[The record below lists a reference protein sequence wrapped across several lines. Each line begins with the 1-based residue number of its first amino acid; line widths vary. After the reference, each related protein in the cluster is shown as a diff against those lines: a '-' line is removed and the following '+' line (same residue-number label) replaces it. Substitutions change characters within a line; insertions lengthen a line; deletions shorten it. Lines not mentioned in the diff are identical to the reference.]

1 MEDKIDILTALSEYN
16 LENLILQIFSNLSAV
31 DLKCCQMV
39 NSTWNYFVNL
49 ALEKLNQKW
58 ENDQPSISICQCAK
72 PRSVCTIS
80 ALSVDEDG
88 LCVGLGSSGDL
99 EFWNRRKLD
108 RIWRTH
114 AHDDGVYGVDMNK
127 TIIVSAGDDG
137 LVKIYLR
144 LNDQSKKNEKKK
156 NDNDNVCHFSN
167 LTSNILL
174 QLYLKYQMTTII
186 GF

>member
-1 MEDKIDILTALSEYN
+1 MESKIDILTALSEYN

-39 NSTWNYFVNL
+39 NSTWNFFVNL
-49 ALEKLNQKW
+49 ALKKLNQKW

-144 LNDQSKKNEKKK
+144 LNDQSKKK
-156 NDNDNVCHFSN
+156 NNNDNVCHFSN

-174 QLYLKYQMTTII
+174 
-186 GF
+186 